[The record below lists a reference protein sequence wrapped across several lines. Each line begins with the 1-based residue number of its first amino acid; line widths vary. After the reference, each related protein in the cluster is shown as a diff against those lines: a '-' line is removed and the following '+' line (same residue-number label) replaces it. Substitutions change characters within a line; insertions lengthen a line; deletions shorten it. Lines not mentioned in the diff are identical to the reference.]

1 MIDLPEHAVE
11 YSLAKMSKAFFWAD
25 EPSALSLA
33 LPAHSPE
40 PEAAPDALEEEPP
53 VVLSLPQAARPAV
66 KATAAAAAKI
76 VVPVL
81 LRFTALRFT
90 ALAFSHE

>member
-1 MIDLPEHAVE
+1 MIDLPGHAVE
-11 YSLAKMSKAFFWAD
+11 YSLAKMSNAFFCAE

-33 LPAHSPE
+33 LPAQSPE
-40 PEAAPDALEEEPP
+40 AETALDDEAP
-53 VVLSLPQAARPAV
+53 VVLSLPQAARLADR
-66 KATAAAAAKI
+66 ATAAAAAKI

-90 ALAFSHE
+90 ALAFSHV